1 MALMSDKML
10 TFEDNMGYYGDLDF
24 LPVSFKDTEVDI
36 PQPESEPTVEDDYT
50 DDDVDVDELERR
62 VWRDKM
68 RLKRLKESNKGKDGV
83 VDAAK
88 QRQSQEQARRKK
100 MSRAQDGILKYMLK
114 MMEVC
119 KAQGFVYGII
129 PEKGKPVSG
138 ASDNLREWWKDKVR
152 FDRNGPAAIAKY
164 QAENAIPG
172 KNEGTNPVGPTPHTL
187 QELQDTTLGSLLS
200 ALMQHCDPPQ
210 RRFPL
215 EKGVPPPWWPAGNE
229 EWWHQLGLQKD
240 QGPPPYKKPHDL
252 KKAWKVGVLTAVIK
266 HMSPD
271 IAKIRKLVRQSKCL
285 QDKMTAKESATW
297 LAIINQE
304 EALARELYPDR
315 CPPLSSS
322 GGSGSFAINDSSE
335 YDVEG
340 MEDEHNFDVQEQ
352 KPSNLHLLNMTTDR
366 FKDRLSVQQ
375 QPLAIKDELITSL
388 DFGRKRK
395 PSNDLNIMMDHKIY
409 TCEFLQCPQSELR
422 HGFQDRSTRDNHQLT
437 CPFRNTP
444 AAAAAAAQFGVSSFR
459 VNEMKPMVF
468 PQTYVHQ
475 PKTASIPVNSNPAT
489 YDLPGVPEDGQR
501 TITDLMAFYDSNVQ
515 ANRNSDPGTNT
526 IGVVA
531 GPKEQGSIQCQQE
544 NYLHGQGI
552 IMGSLFDDPNRSMF
566 QAAGADRYEDSGN
579 RSMFHHHQQQD
590 RFEQQ
595 CKMLNSPFNNSGNG
609 NGNGNENFQFMFS
622 SPFNMGSVDYTDNNN
637 NSLPKQD
644 FWFP

>member
-1 MALMSDKML
+1 MMM
-10 TFEDNMGYYGDLDF
+10 FEDMGFCGDLEFFAAPLKEPD
-24 LPVSFKDTEVDI
+24 VCATQAE
-36 PQPESEPTVEDDYT
+36 PESEPPVDDDYT
-50 DDDVDVDELERR
+50 DEEIDVDELERR
-62 VWRDKM
+62 MWRDKM
-68 RLKRLKESNKGKDGV
+68 RLKRLKEMNKGKEG

-164 QAENAIPG
+164 QADNSIPG
-172 KNEGTNPVGPTPHTL
+172 KNEGAAPVGPTPHTL

-215 EKGVPPPWWPAGNE
+215 EKGVPPPWWPTGNE
-229 EWWHQLGLQKD
+229 EWWPQLGLQKD

-304 EALARELYPDR
+304 EALARELFPDR

-340 MEDEHNFDVQEQ
+340 VEDDPSFDVQEQ
-352 KPSNLHLLNMTTDR
+352 KPSNLHLLNMGTER
-366 FKDRLSVQQ
+366 FKERLPVQQ
-375 QPLAIKDELITSL
+375 PSLTIKDEIVTNL
-388 DFGRKRK
+388 DFARKRK
-395 PSNDLNIMMDHKIY
+395 PTSQLSLLMDHKIF
-409 TCEFLQCPQSELR
+409 TCEFLQCPHSELR
-422 HGFQDRSTRDNHQLT
+422 HGFQERSARDNHQLS
-437 CPFRNTP
+437 CPFKNTS
-444 AAAAAAAQFGVSSFR
+444 QFGVSNFH
-459 VNEMKPMVF
+459 VNDAKPVVF
-468 PQTYVHQ
+468 PQPFVQQ
-475 PKTASIPVNSNPAT
+475 PKQSALPVNPSPPSF
-489 YDLPGVPEDGQR
+489 DLSGIGVPEDGQR
-501 TITDLMAFYDSNVQ
+501 MISDLMSFYESNVQ
-515 ANRNSDPGTNT
+515 GKNSDSGSTT
-526 IGVVA
+526 SV
-531 GPKEQGSIQCQQE
+531 KEPSVQQPSLQCQPD
-544 NYLHGQGI
+544 NFLHGQRIAMDGGNFFEDTNMSSNQSI
-552 IMGSLFDDPNRSMF
+552 FQQGNRFEDTSIPASRPMF
-566 QAAGADRYEDSGN
+566 LQADRFD
-579 RSMFHHHQQQD
+579 
-590 RFEQQ
+590 Q
-595 CKMLNSPFNNSGNG
+595 CKMLNAPFNPNPENFNFMFGSPFNI
-609 NGNGNENFQFMFS
+609 
-622 SPFNMGSVDYTDNNN
+622 PSVDFTEG
-637 NSLPKQD
+637 LPGVPKDHQQMAKND
-644 FWFP
+644 ISMWYQ